1 MPYHD
6 LTELKA
12 MSMGDDEFVQKMVNV
27 FLETTQ
33 ESLEQLLEAFEKG
46 DFEKVSALA
55 HKIKPSI
62 DMMGIKD
69 LQEPI
74 RTIEKDGKESGQE
87 LPNLVPKLD
96 KILTTV
102 FDELK

>member
-1 MPYHD
+1 M
-6 LTELKA
+6 
-12 MSMGDDEFVQKMVNV
+12 
-27 FLETTQ
+27 
-33 ESLEQLLEAFEKG
+33 LEAFEKG